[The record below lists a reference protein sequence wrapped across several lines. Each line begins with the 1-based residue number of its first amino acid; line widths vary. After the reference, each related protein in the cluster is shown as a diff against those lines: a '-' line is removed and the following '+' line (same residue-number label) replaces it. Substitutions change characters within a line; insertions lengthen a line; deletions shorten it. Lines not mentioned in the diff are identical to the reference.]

1 MALSD
6 TTIKNKKIKNLEIML
21 ENYTFVLTKLSNI
34 KELSDLIS
42 NSCVSIDVQC
52 CLKVQKV

>member
-42 NSCVSIDVQC
+42 NS
-52 CLKVQKV
+52 

>member
-21 ENYTFVLTKLSNI
+21 ENYTFVFTKLSNI

-42 NSCVSIDVQC
+42 NS
-52 CLKVQKV
+52 